1 MVSQF
6 LSIAA
11 RYFPRANT
19 SKGPAT
25 SLKAYLSRLGW
36 TLDWSGQLQVTAF
49 IRIHLLWS
57 PWKSIVWFAERSWQ
71 DRLLTLHSHRAS
83 LASFPNVDQHLTRQL
98 LDKFSA
104 EDRRLLVREI
114 AGAFQ
119 TRVQQAI
126 WDSQVTPE
134 CQWCGQPDTKHHRFF
149 SCTATQTV
157 REPFQELLSHLD
169 SFDCLWPELPVLF
182 EDTKDEFRLTFQYNL
197 QEGQPPAELIRNLVS
212 CIDEQHPL
220 HVYTDGSCQYPNMPT
235 LRFAGYSVVI
245 DSCRS
250 DSERIWQAH
259 RFKETGIWP
268 NTLHVILQELC
279 PQGQDIH
286 HAELRSLIRAQELF
300 RHAIIHVDSSSA
312 IATFQASLN
321 TAGHQFHSHAHPL
334 LGRRIQN
341 LSNVASNKVV
351 KIKGHAEL
359 HRLPDLECC
368 HGLGNSLADHAAVEV
383 CTTQLP
389 ALTQEW
395 VQSVHERRDEMQK
408 LSEFYRLSLA
418 LQKYRREFKSTVPAS
433 IHPDEPHPQH
443 RASMVAQQFASWSVP
458 LPWSFSLEEARQ
470 GAFFS
475 HSYWGSSLLH
485 CVLEWLHDLRWGL
498 TCDAVPEAQVGV
510 SWMELLLSFMF
521 FAQSFVPV
529 RRTGL
534 KSENSFAWA
543 RCPTT
548 AKAFSYTWNESATQF
563 AHLVNQTISLCDQ
576 EVIPSYIHSSR
587 VCALYRMGA
596 GSCVF
601 GWSHRPCFH
610 AQRQVCSIVADNFKK
625 RPRSAA
631 YSWWPEFDF
640 PFGVDEARFSW
651 SAPEQSWN
659 VLQKKLKLGS
669 KLARS
674 ARALL

>member
-1 MVSQF
+1 M
-6 LSIAA
+6 LS
-11 RYFPRANT
+11 
-19 SKGPAT
+19 G
-25 SLKAYLSRLGW
+25 
-36 TLDWSGQLQVTAF
+36 
-49 IRIHLLWS
+49 
-57 PWKSIVWFAERSWQ
+57 
-71 DRLLTLHSHRAS
+71 
-83 LASFPNVDQHLTRQL
+83 
-98 LDKFSA
+98 
-104 EDRRLLVREI
+104 
-114 AGAFQ
+114 
-119 TRVQQAI
+119 
-126 WDSQVTPE
+126 
-134 CQWCGQPDTKHHRFF
+134 
-149 SCTATQTV
+149 
-157 REPFQELLSHLD
+157 
-169 SFDCLWPELPVLF
+169 
-182 EDTKDEFRLTFQYNL
+182 
-197 QEGQPPAELIRNLVS
+197 
-212 CIDEQHPL
+212 
-220 HVYTDGSCQYPNMPT
+220 
-235 LRFAGYSVVI
+235 
-245 DSCRS
+245 
-250 DSERIWQAH
+250 
-259 RFKETGIWP
+259 
-268 NTLHVILQELC
+268 
-279 PQGQDIH
+279 
-286 HAELRSLIRAQELF
+286 
-300 RHAIIHVDSSSA
+300 
-312 IATFQASLN
+312 
-321 TAGHQFHSHAHPL
+321 
-334 LGRRIQN
+334 
-341 LSNVASNKVV
+341 
-351 KIKGHAEL
+351 IKGHAEL
-359 HRLPDLECC
+359 HRLPDLECY
-368 HGLGNSLADHAAVEV
+368 HSLGNSLADHAAVEV

-389 ALTQEW
+389 ALTQAW
-395 VQSVHERRDEMQK
+395 VQSVLERRDEMQK

-443 RASMVAQQFASWSVP
+443 RASMVAQKFASWSVP

-475 HSYWGSSLLH
+475 HSYWGSSLLL

-576 EVIPSYIHSSR
+576 EVIPSYVHSSR

-651 SAPEQSWN
+651 GAPEPSWN